1 MPKALT
7 LLLDFDDQYRR
18 DVQQSH
24 AFLHRRDRRFAQQQ
38 EDQKQPLTVPA
49 WLAALHAL
57 NGQRREAGADPRLR
71 HWRQA
76 RWVFAGLG
84 ALLRAGF
91 MLGLLWYD
99 GSRQI
104 NLTLL
109 IGLVALQLLLALFTS
124 LQAWLGWQPWGS
136 LLGPRQGEDP
146 LAALRPALCAR
157 IAHTGGLLFAISG
170 LLTLLALVVVLSG
183 SPAG

>member
-76 RWVFAGLG
+76 RWVSVS
-84 ALLRAGF
+84 
-91 MLGLLWYD
+91 YTH
-99 GSRQI
+99 
-104 NLTLL
+104 LTLPTK
-109 IGLVALQLLLALFTS
+109 A
-124 LQAWLGWQPWGS
+124 
-136 LLGPRQGEDP
+136 
-146 LAALRPALCAR
+146 
-157 IAHTGGLLFAISG
+157 
-170 LLTLLALVVVLSG
+170 
-183 SPAG
+183 